1 LSEALSA
8 CADATPTPCAS
19 GASAALPARSP
30 GSNPPALPARCP
42 ASNPPAPQIA
52 DRALSLRQWWPDAD
66 DEACELLIM
75 PLCER
80 FRLMFFGNLHQDWS
94 EFVLADLGLLRYETV
109 PLSVSCRALA
119 RRQDVDDYLHLHRC
133 AESLLQGEDP
143 ATVMARVPMYAHAN
157 GWIERRRAKLLFR
170 IGQAF
175 ERSAD
180 WDGAL

>member
-1 LSEALSA
+1 P
-8 CADATPTPCAS
+8 AT
-19 GASAALPARSP
+19 
-30 GSNPPALPARCP
+30 
-42 ASNPPAPQIA
+42 QIA
-52 DRALSLRQWWPDAD
+52 DHARSLRQWWPDAGD
-66 DEACELLIM
+66 DACELLIM
-75 PLCER
+75 PMCER
-80 FRLMFFGNLHQDWS
+80 FRLMFFGNLRQDWS

-109 PLSVSCRALA
+109 PLSASCRALA

-143 ATVMARVPMYAHAN
+143 TTVMARVSMHAHAN

-180 WDGAL
+180 WEGALRAYGESGHAEARVRRVRVLERAMRYEPALKAAEAA

>member
-1 LSEALSA
+1 
-8 CADATPTPCAS
+8 
-19 GASAALPARSP
+19 
-30 GSNPPALPARCP
+30 
-42 ASNPPAPQIA
+42 
-52 DRALSLRQWWPDAD
+52 
-66 DEACELLIM
+66 
-75 PLCER
+75 
-80 FRLMFFGNLHQDWS
+80 LHQDWS

-180 WDGAL
+180 WDGALQAYGESGHAEARVRRVRVLERAMRYEPALKAAEAALREPACEAETQQLARVYPRLRRKLGLPVQPRPKG